1 MRELI
6 NAARSKLDRTYH
18 SAQYS
23 EQRIQLQNSL
33 VLDILHGGGAGATE
47 VNGASSL
54 CQWMILTAGPI
65 GAGKS
70 TCLQVLLSAEI
81 QKCQNFIIVD
91 MDDIREKLP
100 ESHSLKDSA
109 PLEYGTATQK
119 EAGCIAEIAVSVALA
134 RGRSVVVDG
143 SLSNIDW
150 YISYLRDIKS
160 SRPELKIMI
169 AHVTADKQQIL
180 SRVSRRAAISG
191 RQVPK
196 DVLRQSLQV

>member
-70 TCLQVLLSAEI
+70 TSGIRAQQSAA
-81 QKCQNFIIVD
+81 
-91 MDDIREKLP
+91 RSP
-100 ESHSLKDSA
+100 
-109 PLEYGTATQK
+109 
-119 EAGCIAEIAVSVALA
+119 VALGFHLHA
-134 RGRSVVVDG
+134 YVRPDQREPVQDIEPFFGIAFIVVVVVVVVVVID
-143 SLSNIDW
+143 LSV
-150 YISYLRDIKS
+150 L
-160 SRPELKIMI
+160 P
-169 AHVTADKQQIL
+169 
-180 SRVSRRAAISG
+180 
-191 RQVPK
+191 QV
-196 DVLRQSLQV
+196 V